1 MAVLINKLWLGAPDR
16 PQFPNVG
23 RLVILCRALLAVA
36 ESARTAHIGKR
47 GTQIAM
53 RVPDALPETR
63 VAQDEYDLLQTAPTM
78 PCVNRRKTGPIRAIQ
93 AKSCAAE

>member
-78 PCVNRRKTGPIRAIQ
+78 PLRKSPQDRADQSNSGKIM
-93 AKSCAAE
+93 CG